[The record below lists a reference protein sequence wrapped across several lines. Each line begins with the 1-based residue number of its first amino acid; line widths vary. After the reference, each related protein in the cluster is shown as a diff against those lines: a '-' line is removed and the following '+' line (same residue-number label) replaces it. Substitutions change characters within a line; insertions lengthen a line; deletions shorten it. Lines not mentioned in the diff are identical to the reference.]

1 MTSYR
6 TLRSTSSQ
14 EGEEED
20 SNTFLASMA
29 LPGPTLA
36 ETTGEEEA
44 DHQPGL
50 DALNRV
56 PAVFL
61 GGRHFFLLYSSV

>member
-29 LPGPTLA
+29 LYGPTSA
-36 ETTGEEEA
+36 ETAGEEEA

-61 GGRHFFLLYSSV
+61 GGR